1 MGIFSAIWKT
11 QAKDWT
17 YAKIPPDKTP
27 DGLAHAVLNAEDGY
41 LNVWLQS
48 FRITNV
54 RRGLKTFYGTVY
66 SFISLPV
73 LDENGGKKAEFQV
86 LTTPGQL
93 KNIDASH
100 VDRIVV
106 LNQRLLG
113 PIPYRGSDLEIE
125 IGLFSIKE
133 ADLAGPF
140 LSILDSL
147 SKTAGVSFISA
158 ALPFAG
164 PIKDGINLLSGA
176 SADSILEIGL
186 STNYSPAET
195 GWFAVMRAQKN
206 QVDPTHFRIDSNRQL
221 VNDQSGQPISEF
233 PYLVFRIEVSK
244 QRDDFFLIP
253 DLSAAYKKLRDEIK
267 GGDLGKINEAFAVFR
282 RTALSSPDLLI
293 SDAQRLVAK
302 VEADVKT
309 AVGTKTTSQGAPTIL
324 RELKDVSLYQRP

>member
-1 MGIFSAIWKT
+1 MGVFSDLWKT

-17 YAKIPPDKTP
+17 YAKIPADKTP
-27 DGLAHAVLNAEDGY
+27 DGLQHMPLKAEDGY

-54 RRGLKTFYGTVY
+54 RKGLKSFYGTVY

-73 LDENGGKKAEFQV
+73 LDQNGGKKAEFQV

-113 PIPYRGSDLEIE
+113 PIPYRGGDLELE
-125 IGLFSIKE
+125 IGLVSVKE

-140 LSILDSL
+140 LSVLDSL
-147 SKTAGVSFISA
+147 SKTAGVSFITS

-164 PIKDGINLLSGA
+164 PLKDGINLLSGA
-176 SADSILEIGL
+176 SSDSILEIGL
-186 STNYSPAET
+186 STAYSPAET
-195 GWFAVMRAQKN
+195 GCFAVMRAQPN
-206 QVDPTHFRIDSNRQL
+206 VVNPGQLRIDDDRRL
-221 VNDQSGQPISEF
+221 VNDKSRQSISNY
-233 PYLVFRIEVSK
+233 PYLVFRVEVSK

-253 DLSAAYKKLRDEIK
+253 DVALAYKKLRDEIR
-267 GGDLGKINEAFAVFR
+267 GGDLNKINDAFAVFR

-293 SDAQRLVAK
+293 VDAQRLVAK
-302 VEADVKT
+302 IDADVK
-309 AVGTKTTSQGAPTIL
+309 AVVGARTTSQGAAAPL
-324 RELKDVSLYQRP
+324 ADLKDVALYQ

>member
-1 MGIFSAIWKT
+1 MGVFSELWKT

-17 YAKIPPDKTP
+17 YSKIPANKTP
-27 DGLAHAVLNAEDGY
+27 NSLAHDPLRSEDGY
-41 LNVWLQS
+41 INVWLQS

-54 RRGLKTFYGTVY
+54 RKGLKAFYGTVY

-73 LDENGGKKAEFQV
+73 LNGDGGKKAEFQV

-100 VDRIVV
+100 VDRILV

-113 PIPYRGSDLEIE
+113 PIPYRGGDLEIE

-140 LSILDSL
+140 LSVLDSL
-147 SKTAGVSFISA
+147 SKTAGVSFITA

-176 SADSILEIGL
+176 SSDSILEMGL

-195 GWFAVMRAQKN
+195 GCFAVMRAQQN
-206 QVDPTHFRIDSNRQL
+206 QVDPAQFRVDDSHRL
-221 VNDQSGQPISEF
+221 VDDKSGEPIADF
-233 PYLVFRIEVSK
+233 PYLVFTIELSK

-253 DLSAAYKKLRDEIK
+253 DLSLAYKKLREEIK
-267 GGDLGKINEAFAVFR
+267 GGDLNKINDAFAVFR
-282 RTALSSPDLLI
+282 RTAVSSPDLLLA
-293 SDAQRLVAK
+293 DAQRLVAN
-302 VEADVKT
+302 VDADVK
-309 AVGTKTTSQGAPTIL
+309 ASVETKTQSRGADGTL
-324 RELKDVSLYQRP
+324 REFKDVPLYK